1 MVMSLTPATLLGK
14 QINLILTYAKSLNC
28 VHLFRTL
35 RTVARQAPL
44 SWDFPGNS
52 TAVGCHFLLQ
62 GIFPTQG
69 SNPRLL
75 HLLHWQVDSLSPCH
89 LGSPIALTIL
99 SYFTH
104 FPYFCT
110 LLICTLPSLSAL

>member
-1 MVMSLTPATLLGK
+1 MIMSLTPATLLGK

-35 RTVARQAPL
+35 RTVAHQAPL

-69 SNPRLL
+69 LNPCFL

-89 LGSPIALTIL
+89 LASPIALSIF

-104 FPYFCT
+104 FPYFCS
-110 LLICTLPSLSAL
+110 LLIFTLPSLSAL